1 MYRGHNAITHTP
13 EGDFITYAGVPNAW
27 GFLLFCAA
35 LTILVVVLQTLAREF
50 FADRAWMSYFRAGAE
65 VLAVLSWFA
74 GWVAL
79 AVNTGTEACSEG
91 FTSCGALKVATV
103 FGAAAWL
110 LFMVTATLT
119 FSLFMNSKRQQRTST
134 V

>member
-1 MYRGHNAITHTP
+1 
-13 EGDFITYAGVPNAW
+13 
-27 GFLLFCAA
+27 
-35 LTILVVVLQTLAREF
+35 
-50 FADRAWMSYFRAGAE
+50 MSYLRVGAE

-74 GWVAL
+74 GWVAV

-91 FTSCGALKVATV
+91 FTSCGALKAATV

-110 LFMVTATLT
+110 LFMVTATLA
-119 FSLFMNSKRQQRTST
+119 FSLFLNGKRQQRSSA